1 MRIVWSE
8 PASRDL
14 EDIGDY
20 IAFPH
25 SGRRGH
31 RENVRELVVPR
42 TSYIVPYRVHQDRI
56 EILAVFHGARDW
68 QASFYSDS

>member
-20 IAFPH
+20 IASDNPAAAQ
-25 SGRRGH
+25 R
-31 RENVRELVVPR
+31 VPR

-68 QASFYSDS
+68 QNRFYTDS